1 MRWASCPTAGRQ
13 LCRLLILLTLL
24 ALGAAIVYATGGTRY
39 AYPYLMLIP
48 VLLGAAWY
56 GMSGALLVALAAG
69 LAMGA
74 MPMAV
79 ATGESQSMLN
89 WLMRLVMY
97 LLIGG
102 FAGGLF
108 SRLRR
113 SRAESDRAS
122 RIDPRSGLPNEVA
135 LESDL
140 GRSLKQPLC
149 DDGRATGLILVRIA
163 DITDILEA
171 LGADASDELVV
182 ALSERFTQLGPWQ
195 GGSYRVSGAELM
207 LLYGSVNQGELHRIA
222 ERIMGLGEENLAAMD
237 VPIRVQLVLG
247 SSLQQAETDTPGS
260 LIREARIAMLA
271 ATEKHR
277 HHCHFEPSYA
287 QSSVQT
293 IELISRVRRGLEQR
307 EFELHYQPKLRLA
320 DGRVC
325 GCEGLIR
332 WRDAQGGL
340 IAPGLFMPKVENT
353 TLIAPVT
360 RFVAT
365 EACVFAHRFDG
376 RISINVSVRNLLD
389 DDLLQEIKVLIHE
402 AGISPSQLEIEITE
416 SALMYDMFAAKQAL
430 ERIRGFGVRVSI
442 DDFGTGFA
450 SFEYLRHLPITG
462 LKIDRAFVNGLEED
476 ERARK
481 LMTCLVDVG
490 HALDLEVTAE
500 GVETFAQHCILRELG
515 CDQSQGF
522 LYAKALPAEELQQ
535 WCRQHDSG
543 WQNDQAPA
551 NLCSSPRN

>member
-1 MRWASCPTAGRQ
+1 M
-13 LCRLLILLTLL
+13 LILLTLL
-24 ALGAAIVYATGGTRY
+24 ALGTAIVYVTGGTRY

-56 GMSGALLVALAAG
+56 GISGALLVALAAG
-69 LAMGA
+69 LLMSA

-79 ATGESQSMLN
+79 ATGEPQSMLN
-89 WLMRLVMY
+89 WLMRLVMF

-102 FAGGLF
+102 FAGVLF
-108 SRLRR
+108 SRLRW

-140 GRSLKQPLC
+140 GRSLKQLPREG
-149 DDGRATGLILVRIA
+149 GRAAGLILVRIA

-171 LGADASDELVV
+171 LGADASDELAV
-182 ALSERFTQLGPWQ
+182 ALSQRLAQLGPWQ
-195 GGSYRVSGAELM
+195 GSSYRFSGAELM
-207 LLYGSVNQGELHRIA
+207 LLYQSVNREELHRIA
-222 ERIMGLGEENLAAMD
+222 ERIMGLGEENLVAMD

-247 SSLQQAETDTPGS
+247 SSLQQANTDTPGS

-287 QSSVQT
+287 QRSVQT
-293 IELISRVRRGLEQR
+293 IRLISQVRRGLEQR

-340 IAPGLFMPKVENT
+340 IPPGLFMPKVENT

-365 EACVFAHRFDG
+365 EACAFADRFDG

-389 DDLLQEIKVLIHE
+389 DDLLQEIKALIHE
-402 AGISPSQLEIEITE
+402 AGISSSQLEIEITE

-515 CDQSQGF
+515 CDQAQGF